1 MSKRFFLPVVAL
13 ALAASGCTKHD
24 ALGHNDSESVDPTI
38 INFSASVAVPNA
50 ETTTADSF
58 KEFCVYG
65 YQGESG
71 VDTPLV
77 WSADSPTSLM
87 TNETVTK
94 GSDG

>member
-1 MSKRFFLPVVAL
+1 MNKKFFLPVVAL

-24 ALGHNDSESVDPTI
+24 VLDHSDSDDANPLYV
-38 INFSASVAVPNA
+38 NFSASIGAQNGEA
-50 ETTTADSF
+50 TTADSF